1 MKKKM
6 LKCLPQLEVR
16 IHHPVGETF
25 TANTDAFKHT
35 VTGQLVHDKMGVN
48 DTGLLQLV
56 GNDTTDEVRLGGSQ
70 SGHQVV
76 QLFLVR
82 GGHSRETTS
91 LLTTAT
97 AASLAASVTGL
108 TRMVSEDLDQQFVG
122 GFLVLVD
129 DGVVQRV
136 LVLLQPS
143 SDVVWYL
150 SRVRFK
156 G

>member
-1 MKKKM
+1 M

-70 SGHQVV
+70 GGHQVV

-82 GGHSRETTS
+82 GGYSGETTS

-97 AASLAASVTGL
+97 ASLAASVTRL
-108 TRMVSEDLDQQFVG
+108 TRMVSEDLNQQFVG
-122 GFLVLVD
+122 RFLVLVD

-136 LVLLQPS
+136 LVLFQPS

-150 SRVRFK
+150 CVARCKS
-156 G
+156 